1 MALTYKIVATKKPG
15 SGMDGDTLYY
25 PKLTGSSMMDLR
37 DVSKILSRR
46 TTASEA
52 DIRLVVTG
60 LMELIPELLLEG
72 KTVKL
77 DHFGSFRL
85 HAKAETSASAEA
97 VKTSHIKGLR
107 ISFLP
112 DKRMKDELEQA
123 KFVRAH

>member
-1 MALTYKIVATKKPG
+1 ME
-15 SGMDGDTLYY
+15 GDTLYY
-25 PKLTGSSMMDLR
+25 PKLTGSSLMDLR

-60 LMELIPELLLEG
+60 LMDLIPELLLEG

-77 DHFGSFRL
+77 DQFGSFRL
-85 HAKAETSASAEA
+85 HAKVEASASAEA
-97 VKTSHIKGLR
+97 VKAAHIKGLR

-112 DKRMKDELEQA
+112 DKRMKAELEQA
-123 KFVRAH
+123 KFVRKH